1 MLVSYFVYFRKVQ
14 DRLLVRFASAVFLS
28 GVAFAA
34 EKPVDFDREVRPIL
48 SDTCFTC
55 HGPDE
60 KRRMA
65 NLRLDTEEGLQ
76 RVVTAGDPAKSR
88 LLLRIAAAGP
98 ATRMPPP
105 KAGVTLNDSQIAV
118 IRKWVEQGAHWERH
132 WAFAPLRQP
141 ELPAAVNDKWARN
154 GIDEFVLA
162 RLEKAGW
169 KPSPEADRATLLRR
183 LSFDLTGLPPTTA
196 EVDAF
201 LADKSANAYEK
212 QVDRLLTSPQYGE
225 RMAMQWLD
233 LARYADTHGYH
244 IDSQRDMWKW
254 RDWVIDAF
262 NRNMP
267 FDQFGIEQL
276 AGDLIPNATVQ
287 QKLASGFNRNHMINY
302 EGGAI
307 PEEYQAEY
315 VADRVDTTANVFMG
329 LTLGCARCHDHKY
342 DPISQKDY
350 YRFFAFFNTIP
361 EKGLDGNKGN
371 AAPILEMPT
380 AEQASEAAWLQQAIT
395 EHESVLPEK
404 ETDALLATWQKTR
417 LATLPEPSHDGLLA
431 RYAIDDKLAD
441 STGRNAEARPIKG
454 ELKYIDGRPGRSLA
468 FSGEVHVEF
477 PAVHA
482 DPLTVAFWMR
492 SGAMPEMTALE
503 GGPGFEIGVEESHPQ
518 PDFKR
523 GSPLYVEWHGRR
535 YRSRSLI
542 FGGQW
547 HHVVVTFAGE
557 QPALLLDGKPTLFDQ
572 GPPAA
577 AHAAG
582 PFAIGDPKNGKPL
595 KGDIGELRFYSRALN
610 PAEAEVLAVDE
621 PIRAILTVEESK
633 RSKDQKQRLLDYFLT
648 RDAPADLRRA
658 YAELNTLK
666 SRAYHLKQQI
676 ATVQVMSEMAKPR
689 PTFVLARGDYR
700 NHGEEVTPG
709 VPALFPPLPK
719 DAPANRLSMAQ
730 WLFGPQHPLTA
741 RVAVNRYWQLYFGIG
756 LVKTTEDF
764 GSQGDAPVQ
773 RELLDWLAGEF
784 RQNWDVKALQKLIV
798 MSATYRQSSQVS
810 AELLEKDPENRLLA
824 RGPRFRLPAEMVR
837 DNALAASHLLT
848 RAIGGPSVF
857 PYQPPGLWEE
867 LSRGETFTAQEYHES
882 EGADLYRRSMY
893 TFWKRTVPPAALT
906 TFDAPDREK
915 CTSRR
920 LITNTPLQALVLLN
934 DPTYVEASRV
944 LAQRSMLEA
953 GADPQVRVRFL
964 FREATARRP
973 TVAEVRIL
981 LDLAQR
987 RLDYYKKHPEQAA
1000 ALIATGASKRA
1011 NVEATE
1017 LAAWTVVASTILN
1030 LDETI
1035 TKE

>member
-1 MLVSYFVYFRKVQ
+1 MLP
-14 DRLLVRFASAVFLS
+14 
-28 GVAFAA
+28 VAFLVAGLALAA
-34 EKPVDFDREVRPIL
+34 EKPVDFDRDVRPIL
-48 SDTCFTC
+48 SDNCFAC
-55 HGPDE
+55 HGPDD

-65 NLRLDTEEGLQ
+65 NLRLDTEEAFAKIVKPGDA
-76 RVVTAGDPAKSR
+76 AGSR
-88 LLLRIAAAGP
+88 LLMRIGATNPAA
-98 ATRMPPP
+98 RMPPP
-105 KAGVTLNDSQIAV
+105 QAGLTLSDAQISV
-118 IRKWVEQGAHWERH
+118 IRKWVEQGARWERH
-132 WAFAPLRQP
+132 WAFAPPQRSP
-141 ELPAAVNDKWARN
+141 LPVVRDEKWARN
-154 GIDEFVLA
+154 AIDRFVLA
-162 RLEKAGW
+162 RLEKEGLQ
-169 KPSPEADRATLLRR
+169 PSPEADRATLLRR
-183 LSFDLTGLPPTTA
+183 LSFDLIGLPPTAA
-196 EVDAF
+196 ELDAF
-201 LADKSANAYEK
+201 LADKAPTAYEK
-212 QVDRLLTSPQYGE
+212 QVDRLLALPQYGE
-225 RMAMQWLD
+225 RMAIQWLD

-267 FDQFGIEQL
+267 FNRFGIEQL

-350 YRFFAFFNTIP
+350 YRFFALFNTVP

-380 AEQASEAAWLQQAIT
+380 AEQASEAAWLQQAIA
-395 EHESVLPEK
+395 EHDAALPEK
-404 ETDALLATWQKTR
+404 ETDELLAAWAKAR
-417 LATLPEPSHDGLLA
+417 PGTLPDPPRDGLLA
-431 RYAIDDKLAD
+431 HYALDGNLGD
-441 STGRNAEARPIKG
+441 ARAIKG
-454 ELKYIDGRPGRSLA
+454 DTPFIAGRPGQSAA
-468 FSGEVHVEF
+468 FNGEAQVEF
-477 PAVHA
+477 PTAAA
-482 DPLTVAFWMR
+482 DRFTVAFWMR
-492 SGAMPEMTALE
+492 SGAMPEMTVME
-503 GGPGFEIGVEESHPQ
+503 GGAGFEIGVEESHPQ

-523 GSPLYVEWHGRR
+523 GSPLYVEWQGRR
-535 YRSRSLI
+535 FRSHAI
-542 FGGQW
+542 VYGGQW
-547 HHVVVTFAGE
+547 HHVVLDFAGS
-557 QPALLLDGKPTLFDQ
+557 QPLLLLDAKAVLMDP
-572 GPPAA
+572 
-577 AHAAG
+577 AG
-582 PFAIGDPKNGKPL
+582 PAGSHASGPLSIGDPRSGKPF
-595 KGDIGELRFYSRALN
+595 KGDIGDLRVYSRALTSG
-610 PAEAEVLAVDE
+610 EAEVLAFHE
-621 PIRAILTVEESK
+621 PVRAILLVEESK

-648 RDAPADLRRA
+648 RDAPADLRRV
-658 YAELNTLK
+658 YAEQNVLK
-666 SRAYHLKQQI
+666 EKAARLKKEI
-676 ATVQVMSEMAKPR
+676 TTVQVMGEMAKPR
-689 PTFVLARGDYR
+689 DTFILARGDYR
-700 NHGEEVTPG
+700 NQGEKVTPG
-709 VPALFPPLPK
+709 VPSLFPPLPK
-719 DAPANRLSMAQ
+719 DAPANRLSMAE
-730 WLFGPQHPLTA
+730 WLFGPQHPLTS

-773 RELLDWLAGEF
+773 RDLLDWLATEF

-798 MSATYRQSSQVS
+798 TSATYRQSSRVS
-810 AELLEKDPENRLLA
+810 AGLLEKDPENRLLA

-848 RAIGGPSVF
+848 RTIGGPSVF

-893 TFWKRTVPPAALT
+893 TFWKRSVPPAALT

-944 LAQRSMLEA
+944 LAQRSMIEA
-953 GADPQVRVRFL
+953 GADPQTRVRFL

-973 TVAEVRIL
+973 TLAETRIL

-987 RLDYYKKHPEQAA
+987 RLEYYKKHPDQAA
-1000 ALIATGASKRA
+1000 ALIATGASKRT
-1011 NVEATE
+1011 NVEATD

>member
-1 MLVSYFVYFRKVQ
+1 MFNKVHSAFLVAG
-14 DRLLVRFASAVFLS
+14 LAL
-28 GVAFAA
+28 AA
-34 EKPVDFDREVRPIL
+34 EKPVDFDRDVRPIL
-48 SDTCFTC
+48 SDNCFAC
-55 HGPDE
+55 HGPDD

-65 NLRLDTEEGLQ
+65 NLRLDTEEAFAKIVKPGDA
-76 RVVTAGDPAKSR
+76 AGSR
-88 LLLRIAAAGP
+88 LLVRIGAANP
-98 ATRMPPP
+98 AARMPPP
-105 KAGVTLNDSQIAV
+105 QAGLTLTDAQISV
-118 IRKWVEQGAHWERH
+118 IRKWVEQGARWERH
-132 WAFAPLRQP
+132 WAFVPPQRSPLPVVRD
-141 ELPAAVNDKWARN
+141 EKWARN
-154 GIDEFVLA
+154 AIDRFVLA
-162 RLEKAGW
+162 RLEKEGLQ
-169 KPSPEADRATLLRR
+169 PSPEADRATLLRR

-196 EVDAF
+196 ELDAF
-201 LADKSANAYEK
+201 LADKSPAAYEK
-212 QVDRLLTSPQYGE
+212 QVDRLLALPQYGE

-267 FDQFGIEQL
+267 FNRFGIEQL
-276 AGDLIPNATVQ
+276 AGDLIPNATMQ

-380 AEQASEAAWLQQAIT
+380 AEQASEAAWLQQAIA
-395 EHESVLPEK
+395 EHDAALPEK
-404 ETDALLATWQKTR
+404 ETDALLAAWAKTR
-417 LATLPEPSHDGLLA
+417 LGTLPEPPRDGLLA
-431 RYAIDDKLAD
+431 HYALDGSLGD
-441 STGRNAEARPIKG
+441 ARAVKG
-454 ELKYIDGRPGRSLA
+454 DTPFVAGRPGQSAA
-468 FSGEVHVEF
+468 FNGEAQVEF
-477 PAVHA
+477 PVVAA
-482 DPLTVAFWMR
+482 DRFTVAFWMR
-492 SGAMPEMTALE
+492 SGAMPEMSVME
-503 GGPGFEIGVEESHPQ
+503 RGSGFEIGVEESHPQ

-523 GSPLYVEWHGRR
+523 GSPLYVEWQGRR
-535 YRSRSLI
+535 FRSRAI
-542 FGGQW
+542 IYGAQW
-547 HHVVVTFAGE
+547 HHVVLDFSGS
-557 QPALLLDGKPTLFDQ
+557 QPLLLLDAKAVLMDP
-572 GPPAA
+572 
-577 AHAAG
+577 AG
-582 PFAIGDPKNGKPL
+582 PAGSHASGPLSIGDPHSGKPF
-595 KGDIGELRFYSRALN
+595 KGDIGDLRVYSRALTEG
-610 PAEAEVLAVDE
+610 EAEVLAVHE
-621 PIRAILTVEESK
+621 PVRAILLVEESK
-633 RSKDQKQRLLDYFLT
+633 RTKDQKQRLLDYFLT
-648 RDAPADLRRA
+648 RDAPADLRRV
-658 YAELNTLK
+658 YAERNVLK
-666 SRAYHLKQQI
+666 DKAARLKKEI
-676 ATVQVMSEMAKPR
+676 VTVQVMGEMAKPR
-689 PTFVLARGDYR
+689 DTFILARGDYR
-700 NHGEEVTPG
+700 NQGDKVTPG
-709 VPALFPPLPK
+709 VPSLFPPLPK
-719 DAPANRLSMAQ
+719 DAPANRLSMAE
-730 WLFGPQHPLTA
+730 WLFGPQHPLTS

-773 RELLDWLAGEF
+773 RELLDWLATEF
-784 RQNWDVKALQKLIV
+784 RQNWDIKALQKLIV
-798 MSATYRQSSQVS
+798 TSATYRQSSRVS
-810 AELLEKDPENRLLA
+810 AALLEKDPENRLLA

-848 RAIGGPSVF
+848 RTIGGPSVF

-953 GADPQVRVRFL
+953 GADPQARVRFL

-973 TVAEVRIL
+973 TLAETRIL
-981 LDLAQR
+981 IDLAQR
-987 RLDYYKKHPEQAA
+987 RLEYYKKHPDQAA
-1000 ALIATGASKRA
+1000 ALITTGASKRT
-1011 NVEATE
+1011 NVEATD